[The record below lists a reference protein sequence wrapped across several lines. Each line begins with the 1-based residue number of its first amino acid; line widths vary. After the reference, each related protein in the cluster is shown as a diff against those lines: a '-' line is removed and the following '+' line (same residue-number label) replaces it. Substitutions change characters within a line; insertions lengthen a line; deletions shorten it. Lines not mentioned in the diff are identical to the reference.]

1 MKSLYE
7 KIDNLE
13 EFTSL
18 KENISKTE
26 DPFVTSIK
34 LCYSEDYYVELFSTV
49 IKGFNKFDNIGYFI
63 ADLEEELSELLT
75 IFNDVKEI
83 IVYFSDDTKKEYC
96 IVWSSAFN
104 KITDNMYIMLFETKN
119 GEYYQ

>member
-1 MKSLYE
+1 MKNLYE

-13 EFTSL
+13 EFTLL
-18 KENISKTE
+18 KESISKTE
-26 DPFVTSIK
+26 DPFITSIK

-49 IKGFNKFDNIGYFI
+49 IKGFNKFNSIGYFI

-83 IVYFSDDTKKEYC
+83 IVYLSDDTKKEYC